1 MKVVTRLALGFGI
14 VATIGILIA
23 ILASFRMSELATDLD
38 HVANDRM
45 VKVAQFTE
53 LRDNLNSI
61 GLSTRNILISEN
73 ASFHSEEKKRIAT
86 LRAAN
91 SELLEKLGKTL
102 TIPQAREF
110 LKIIT
115 DNRGIYNNSIDRVIA
130 FAEKG
135 DKTEAELLLFNE
147 TLALQH
153 IVFKATDDSRKLQ
166 KELAEK
172 IAGEAEELAR
182 TSVSL
187 MTGMAILMFVIGSLV
202 GWIISRDL
210 LRALG
215 TEPSELSEAVSRVA
229 KGDLDTPLQV
239 RSNDTVSVMAAVAQ
253 MQTSLSSVAYNVRQN
268 SESVATASTQISQG
282 NNDLS
287 TRTEQQA
294 SALEETA
301 AAMEELGS
309 TVTQNAENARQA
321 NQLAKS
327 ASNVAVKGGKVV
339 AQVVGTMKEID
350 DSSKKIAAI
359 TSIID
364 GIAFQTNILALNA
377 AIEAARA
384 GEQGRGFSVVASEVR
399 SLAGRSAE
407 AAKEIK
413 FLIDASVQRV
423 KEGSIL
429 VDQAG
434 DTMTEVVGSIRR
446 VTDIMGEISAASSEQ
461 SQGVAQVGEAVTQM
475 DQTTQRNAALVEEIA
490 AAAGSL
496 KTQAQE
502 LVKTVAVF
510 KLSSHPTGG
519 VVVGVEN
526 RPAIDTIASGKP
538 SQVSYNP
545 PFRGALQRP
554 QHSGA

>member
-14 VATIGILIA
+14 VATIGILIT
-23 ILASFRMSELATDLD
+23 IIGSFRMSELATDLD
-38 HVANDRM
+38 QVANDRM

-53 LRDNLNSI
+53 LKENFNSI
-61 GLSTRNILISEN
+61 GLLTRNIVISEN
-73 ASFHSEEKKRIAT
+73 VALHSEEKKKIAT

-91 SELLEKLGKTL
+91 SELLEKLDKTL
-102 TIPQAREF
+102 KIPQARNL

-115 DNRGIYNNSIDRVIA
+115 DNRGIYNSSIDRVIA
-130 FAEKG
+130 LTEKG
-135 DKTEAELLLFNE
+135 DEAEAERLLFNE
-147 TLALQH
+147 TIALQQ

-166 KELAEK
+166 KELSEK
-172 IAGEAEELAR
+172 IAGEAAELAR

-202 GWIISRDL
+202 GLIISRDL

-215 TEPSELSEAVSRVA
+215 AEPSELSEAVSRVA

-253 MQTSLSSVAYNVRQN
+253 MQTSLSSVVYNVRQN
-268 SESVATASTQISQG
+268 SESVATASAQISQG

-327 ASNVAVKGGKVV
+327 ASNVAIKGGEVV

-384 GEQGRGFSVVASEVR
+384 GEQGRGFAVVASEVR

-413 FLIDASVQRV
+413 ILIDASVQRV

-475 DQTTQRNAALVEEIA
+475 DQTTQRNAALVEEMA
-490 AAAGSL
+490 AAASSL
-496 KTQAQE
+496 ENQAQE
-502 LVKTVAVF
+502 LVETVAVF
-510 KLSSHPTGG
+510 KLSSHPTED
-519 VVVGVEN
+519 VVVGVVS

-545 PFRGALQRP
+545 SFRGALQRP

>member
-14 VATIGILIA
+14 VATIGILIT
-23 ILASFRMSELATDLD
+23 IIGSFRMSELATDLD
-38 HVANDRM
+38 QVANNRM

-53 LRDNLNSI
+53 LKENFNSI
-61 GLSTRNILISEN
+61 GLLTRNIVISEN
-73 ASFHSEEKKRIAT
+73 VALHSEEKKKIAT

-91 SELLEKLGKTL
+91 SELLEKLDKTL
-102 TIPQAREF
+102 KIPQARNL

-115 DNRGIYNNSIDRVIA
+115 DNRGIYNSSIDRVIA
-130 FAEKG
+130 LTEKG
-135 DKTEAELLLFNE
+135 DEAEAERLLFNE
-147 TLALQH
+147 TLALQN

-166 KELAEK
+166 KELSEK
-172 IAGEAEELAR
+172 IAGEAAELAR

-202 GWIISRDL
+202 GLIISRDL

-215 TEPSELSEAVSRVA
+215 AEPSELSEAVNRVA

-253 MQTSLSSVAYNVRQN
+253 MQASLSSVVYNVRQN
-268 SESVATASTQISQG
+268 SESVATASAQISQG

-327 ASNVAVKGGKVV
+327 ASNVAIKGGEVV

-384 GEQGRGFSVVASEVR
+384 GEQGRGFAVVASEVR

-413 FLIDASVQRV
+413 ILIDASVQRV

-475 DQTTQRNAALVEEIA
+475 DHTTQRNAALVEEMA
-490 AAAGSL
+490 AAASSL
-496 KTQAQE
+496 ETQAQE
-502 LVKTVAVF
+502 LVETVAVF
-510 KLSSHPTGG
+510 KLSSHPTED
-519 VVVGVEN
+519 VVVGVVS

-545 PFRGALQRP
+545 SFRGALQRP